1 MNVALSSLGIIRSAW
16 AKQLI
21 ANAHTVGGG
30 VGPTP
35 SYNSNEE

>member
-1 MNVALSSLGIIRSAW
+1 MNVAVLSLGIIRSAW

-30 VGPTP
+30 VGPTQ
-35 SYNSNEE
+35 SYNSNQE